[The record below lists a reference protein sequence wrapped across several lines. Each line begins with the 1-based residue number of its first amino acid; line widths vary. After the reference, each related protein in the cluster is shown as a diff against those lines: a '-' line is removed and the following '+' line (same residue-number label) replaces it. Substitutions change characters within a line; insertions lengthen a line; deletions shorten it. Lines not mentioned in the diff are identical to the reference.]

1 MQANHSN
8 CWYSEICDSVEG
20 NPPCTRSNICPKY
33 LEMSYLMEESGL
45 PKSKQQPITINLYDD
60 CDEAAYERLNEIR
73 ENIVDFVDSGKNLVI
88 ASNNLGNG
96 KTSWAVKILH
106 KYFERIWQGNHFRVR
121 GIFVH
126 VPTLL
131 IKLKD
136 FNDPEVTKLKR
147 RLLNADLVVW
157 DDIASQEISSYDYGN
172 LLMFIDSRIFAD
184 KSNIFTTNK
193 VDAEDFSTYVGGKL
207 TSRIFYQS
215 EVIKLNGID
224 KRGLL

>member
-1 MQANHSN
+1 MPENRSN
-8 CWYSEICDSVEG
+8 CWYENICDNVDS
-20 NPPCTRSNICPKY
+20 PCSKMTTCPRY

-60 CDEAAYERLNEIR
+60 CDEVAYERLNEIR

-88 ASNNLGNG
+88 ASKNLGNG

-106 KYFERIWQGNHFRVR
+106 KYFERVWQGNHFRVR
-121 GIFVH
+121 GLFVH

-136 FNDPEVTKLKR
+136 FNDPELARLKR
-147 RLLNADLVVW
+147 RLLEVDLVVW

-172 LLMFIDSRIFAD
+172 LLMFIDSRMFAD

-193 VDAEDFSTYVGGKL
+193 INDESFREYVGSKL
-207 TSRIFYQS
+207 TSRIFHQS
-215 EVIKLNGID
+215 EVIVLSGTD

>member
-1 MQANHSN
+1 MLEGHSN
-8 CWYSEICDSVEG
+8 CWYEKICDNVE
-20 NPPCTRSNICPKY
+20 NSPCTKMNICPKY

-60 CDEAAYERLNEIR
+60 CDEKAYDRLNEIR

-88 ASNNLGNG
+88 ASNHLGNG

-106 KYFERIWQGNHFRVR
+106 KYFERVWQGNHFRVR
-121 GIFVH
+121 GVFVH

-136 FNDPEVTKLKR
+136 FNDPTITKLKR
-147 RLLNADLVVW
+147 RLLDADLVIW
-157 DDIASQEISSYDYGN
+157 DDIAGHEISSYDYGN
-172 LLMFIDSRIFAD
+172 LLMFIDSRLFAD

-193 VDAEDFSTYVGGKL
+193 IDAESFSSFVGEKL
-207 TSRIFYQS
+207 TSRVFYES
-215 EVIKLNGID
+215 EVIILNGED
-224 KRGLL
+224 KRGRI